1 MALHEVHTHVNSN
14 EKNAPL
20 NIDIVTETY
29 PPEVNGV
36 ARTISRLVQELIK
49 KSHSVTVIR
58 PAQHTDRLP
67 DHPSKLSNDVL
78 VRSIAIP
85 LYNELR
91 MGLPCKRRLIK
102 RWTARKPDIVH
113 VATEGPLG
121 WSAVQAARQL
131 NIPVT
136 SDFRTNFHAY
146 SRMYKIGFLE
156 PLVFA
161 YLRKIHNDTSCTMVP
176 TRTLMSELGHAG
188 INNLRVVSRGVD
200 TGLFNPSFR
209 SEELRA
215 SWAVQPTDTVLLSVG
230 RLAVEKNLQL
240 LIRTYYA
247 AKLTKPTTKLVVVG
261 DGPLRPQLEQDCPSA
276 IFVGTKNGLELAQ
289 HYASADVFVF
299 PSLSETFGN
308 VTIEAMSSGLAVVAY
323 QHAAAGEL
331 IETGLN
337 GITIDPD
344 KTINPNHEM
353 AFIKA
358 VTSLLMSPLQIQQL
372 GQSAVSSLHY
382 YSWDQI
388 VDRVVDIFNEK
399 ISHNKK
405 TLDCHQS
412 VMIQT

>member
-1 MALHEVHTHVNSN
+1 MALQEWHSSIDSKER
-14 EKNAPL
+14 NAPL
-20 NIDIVTETY
+20 NIEIVTETY

-36 ARTISRLVQELIK
+36 ARTISRLVQELRK
-49 KSHSVTVIR
+49 KSHHVTVIR
-58 PAQHTDRLP
+58 PAQQTDRLP
-67 DHPSKLSNDVL
+67 DHPSKISNDVL

-91 MGLPCKRRLIK
+91 MGLPCKHRLIK
-102 RWTARKPDIVH
+102 RWTTQKPDLVH
-113 VATEGPLG
+113 IATEGPLG

-156 PLVFA
+156 PLIFA
-161 YLRKIHNDTSCTMVP
+161 YLRKIHNDTACTMVP
-176 TRTLMSELGHAG
+176 TSTLMNELGHAG
-188 INNLRVVSRGVD
+188 IKNLRVIPRGVD
-200 TGLFNPSFR
+200 TGTFNPSYK

-215 SWAVQPTDTVLLSVG
+215 SWGVQSTDTVLLCVG

-240 LIRTYYA
+240 LFRAYYA
-247 AKLTKPTTKLVVVG
+247 AKLKKPSTKLVVVG
-261 DGPLRPQLEQDCPSA
+261 DGPLRNQLEQDCPSA
-276 IFVGTKNGLELAQ
+276 IFVGTKNGVELAQ

-331 IETGLN
+331 IENGLN

-344 KTINPNHEM
+344 HSINPNHEE

-372 GQSAVSSLHY
+372 GQSAVSSLHQ

-388 VDRVVDIFNEK
+388 VNRVVDIFNEK
-399 ISHNKK
+399 ISYNKK
-405 TLDCHQS
+405 TLDCHHS
-412 VMIQT
+412 VMIRT